1 MYEERAYR
9 AWVKADDLRKIHI
22 GEKET
27 DLFILV
33 DKDLT
38 NEARKSIHKYR
49 SQVEDFIKLHPDFKE
64 ALEPWPFHLSGGMGE
79 PAIPPDRWNGLPI
92 IKEMIEAARIAGVG
106 PMAAIAGAMAEFV
119 GKDLLRHSKE
129 VIVEN
134 GGDIFL
140 ATRKTR
146 TFGIFA
152 GSSPLTGKLS
162 FEIISPQAP
171 LGVCTSSG
179 TVGHSL
185 SFGKADAAIIISGN
199 TARADAIA
207 TACANI
213 VKDERD
219 VEKAANF
226 ASSQKDVLAA
236 IVIKNELFASWG
248 KAGFKWSLK
257 N

>member
-9 AWVKADDLRKIHI
+9 AWVKADDLIKIHI

-38 NEARKSIHKYR
+38 SEARKSIHKHR
-49 SQVEDFIKLHPDFKE
+49 SQVEDFIKLYPDFKE
-64 ALEPWPFHLSGGMGE
+64 ALEPWPGSTLRVE
-79 PAIPPDRWNGLPI
+79 KARWNGFPI

-106 PMAAIAGAMAEFV
+106 PMAAVAGAMAEFV